1 MDHQL
6 RPRHGLRH
14 RQSDLNPIAYNGITN
29 TDLDGQVI
37 TDFNKLAGALQTT
50 IPPTASGE
58 ILSGSLHGTGFGGDG
73 GHVSSITVDG
83 VTYTPDTSLGT
94 LTASGGTSTATYD
107 AATNSIR
114 VLTATSGTLALDFD
128 TGSYTY
134 TPPPRSARASSTTD
148 SPTS

>member
-1 MDHQL
+1 
-6 RPRHGLRH
+6 
-14 RQSDLNPIAYNGITN
+14 
-29 TDLDGQVI
+29 VI

-94 LTASGGTSTATYD
+94 LTASGGASTPPMTPRR
-107 AATNSIR
+107 IR
-114 VLTATSGTLALDFD
+114 SVLTATSGTLALDLD

-134 TPPPRSARASSTTD
+134 TSPPWSARASTTD
-148 SPTS
+148 SPTF